1 MCCREMIIDETG
13 KDIVTALLTSVY
25 IVYTFCIHNTVGI
38 IISIVHNVLD
48 KTTTDLLTGTKMT

>member
-13 KDIVTALLTSVY
+13 KDIVAALLTSVY
-25 IVYTFCIHNTVGI
+25 IVYTFCIHITVGI
-38 IISIVHNVLD
+38 IMRIIHCVLD